1 MNPINSRNG
10 THHSNETVLA
20 QLALRKNNLDQS
32 QLAISTGKR
41 INKVSDDPVGA
52 AQAERSMTR
61 IERIKV
67 ELRAMDLQRSNLTLA
82 ESTLGEGIE
91 YLQRV
96 RELLVTAGNAALDTP
111 QRVGIANEMDGLR
124 NRLLQIANR
133 QDSNGMA
140 LFGGLGSV
148 AIPFEEVVAGLVSFK
163 GVAGLAAQSD
173 VSLPMALDGESAFM
187 FVTSAGPAPSTSIF
201 HALDKAILALK
212 EPFTIAADSAVMNAA
227 ILQGLKDTDKG
238 LAQLQA
244 VRGLAGEFLNQS
256 DRIEIQLNA
265 RHDQSEADRSRV
277 QDLDMAQ
284 GISQMQSNQVAY
296 EIALKSYAQ
305 SQQLSLFNF
314 LK

>member
-20 QLALRKNNLDQS
+20 QLAVRKTNLDQS

-111 QRVGIANEMDGLR
+111 QRVGIANEIEGLR
-124 NRLLQIANR
+124 NRLLQLANR

-148 AIPFEEVVAGLVSFK
+148 TLPFEEDVAGNVSFE
-163 GVAGLAAQSD
+163 GVEGLAAQSD
-173 VSLPMALDGESAFM
+173 VSLPMALDGKSAFM
-187 FVTSAGPAPSTSIF
+187 FPSTPDPDASTSIF
-201 HALDKAILALK
+201 HAMDKAIEALK
-212 EPFTIAADSAVMNAA
+212 PPATFAAMNAA
-227 ILQGLKDTDKG
+227 IIQGLKDTDTG
-238 LAQLQA
+238 LAQLQSI
-244 VRGLAGEFLNQS
+244 RGQAGEFLNQS
-256 DRIEIQLNA
+256 NRIESQLNA

-314 LK
+314 LN

>member
-1 MNPINSRNG
+1 MNPITSRNG
-10 THHSNETVLA
+10 THYSNETVLT
-20 QLALRKNNLDQS
+20 QLAVRKTNLDQS

-67 ELRAMDLQRSNLTLA
+67 EMRAMDLQRSNITLA
-82 ESTLGEGIE
+82 ESTLGEGID

-96 RELLVTAGNAALDTP
+96 RELLVTSGNAALDTP
-111 QRVGIANEMDGLR
+111 QRVGIANEIEGLR
-124 NRLLQIANR
+124 NRLLQMANR

-148 AIPFEEVVAGLVSFK
+148 AIPFEEDATGLVSFV
-163 GVAGLAAQSD
+163 GVEGLAAHSD
-173 VSLPMALDGESAFM
+173 VSLPMALDGQSAFM
-187 FVTSAGPAPSTSIF
+187 FTSATDPDASIF
-201 HALDKAILALK
+201 KALDTAIASLK
-212 EPFTIAADSAVMNAA
+212 IPPTNAAERAAMNAA
-227 ILQGLKDTDKG
+227 IVQGLQDVDQG
-238 LAQLQA
+238 LTQLQT
-244 VRGLAGEFLNQS
+244 VRGQAGEFLNQS
-256 DRIEIQLNA
+256 DRIEGLLNA
-265 RHDQSEADRSRV
+265 RHDQSEIDRSRV

-314 LK
+314 LN

>member
-1 MNPINSRNG
+1 MNPITSRNG

-20 QLALRKNNLDQS
+20 QLAVRKSNLDQS
-32 QLAISTGKR
+32 QLTISTGKR

-82 ESTLGEGIE
+82 ESTLGEGID
-91 YLQRV
+91 YLQRI
-96 RELLVTAGNAALDTP
+96 RELFVTAGNAALDDP
-111 QRVGIANEMDGLR
+111 QRAGIANEMENMRD
-124 NRLLQIANR
+124 RLLQLANR

-148 AIPFEEVVAGLVSFK
+148 STPFVENGTGTVTFE
-163 GVAGLAAQSD
+163 GVAGLAAHSD
-173 VSLPMALDGESAFM
+173 VSLPMALDGHSAFM
-187 FVTSAGPAPSTSIF
+187 FESATDPNASIF
-201 HALDKAILALK
+201 QAMDTGIAALK
-212 EPFTIAADSAVMNAA
+212 IPPTSQADWAAMNAA
-227 ILQGLKDTDKG
+227 IVQGLKDVDQG
-238 LAQLQA
+238 LSQLQT
-244 VRGLAGEFLNQS
+244 VRGQAGEFLNQS
-256 DRIEIQLNA
+256 DRIEGLLNA
-265 RHDQSEADRSRV
+265 RHDQSEIDRSRV

-314 LK
+314 LN

>member
-20 QLALRKNNLDQS
+20 QLAVRKANLDQS

-52 AQAERSMTR
+52 AQAERSMIR

-67 ELRAMDLQRSNLTLA
+67 EMRAMDLQRSNLTLA

-111 QRVGIANEMDGLR
+111 QRVGIANEIEGLR

-148 AIPFEEVVAGLVSFK
+148 AIPFEEAGAGIVSFK

-173 VSLPMALDGESAFM
+173 VSLPMALDGQSAFM
-187 FVTSAGPAPSTSIF
+187 FATSPDPSASTSI
-201 HALDKAILALK
+201 
-212 EPFTIAADSAVMNAA
+212 AARLRNV
-227 ILQGLKDTDKG
+227 
-238 LAQLQA
+238 
-244 VRGLAGEFLNQS
+244 VPP
-256 DRIEIQLNA
+256 A
-265 RHDQSEADRSRV
+265 RPSSIRMPRRAPTASPWWPPTRPGRPPPRRRR
-277 QDLDMAQ
+277 
-284 GISQMQSNQVAY
+284 
-296 EIALKSYAQ
+296 
-305 SQQLSLFNF
+305 
-314 LK
+314 

>member
-20 QLALRKNNLDQS
+20 QLAVRKTNLDQS

-96 RELLVTAGNAALDTP
+96 RELLVTAGNAALDSP
-111 QRVGIANEMDGLR
+111 QRVGIANEIEGLR

-148 AIPFEEVVAGLVSFK
+148 AIPFEEDVAGIVSFK
-163 GVAGLAAQSD
+163 GVAGLAAHSD
-173 VSLPMALDGESAFM
+173 VSLPMALDGQSAFM
-187 FVTSAGPAPSTSIF
+187 FATSTDPDPSTSIF
-201 HALDKAILALK
+201 HALDKAIVDLK
-212 EPFTIAADSAVMNAA
+212 APATVAAMNAA
-227 ILQGLKDTDKG
+227 IIRGLKDTDTG

-244 VRGLAGEFLNQS
+244 VRGQAGEFLNQS

-265 RHDQSEADRSRV
+265 RHDQAEADRSRV

-314 LK
+314 LN

>member
-10 THHSNETVLA
+10 THNSNETVLA
-20 QLALRKNNLDQS
+20 QLAVRKANLDQS

-41 INKVSDDPVGA
+41 INKVSDDPVGS

-67 ELRAMDLQRSNLTLA
+67 EMRAMDLQRSNLTLA

-91 YLQRV
+91 YLQRL
-96 RELLVTAGNAALDTP
+96 RELFVTAGTAALDAP
-111 QRVGIANEMDGLR
+111 QRVGIVNEMANLR
-124 NRLLQIANR
+124 DRLLQLANR

-148 AIPFEEVVAGLVSFK
+148 STPFVKDGTGTVIFN
-163 GVAGLAAQSD
+163 GVAGLAAHGD
-173 VSLPMALDGESAFM
+173 VSLPMALDGHSAFM
-187 FVTSAGPAPSTSIF
+187 FASHTDPDASIF
-201 HALDKAILALK
+201 KAMDTAITALK
-212 EPFTIAADSAVMNAA
+212 EQPTNAAEWTAMNAA
-227 ILQGLKDTDKG
+227 IIQGLQDVDQG
-238 LAQLQA
+238 LTQLQT
-244 VRGLAGEFLNQS
+244 VRGQAGEFLNES
-256 DRIEIQLNA
+256 DRIENLLND
-265 RHDQSEADRSRV
+265 RHDQSETDRSRA

-305 SQQLSLFNF
+305 SQQLSLFNY
-314 LK
+314 LS

>member
-111 QRVGIANEMDGLR
+111 QRVGIANEIEGLR

-148 AIPFEEVVAGLVSFK
+148 AIPFEEVAGIVSFK
-163 GVAGLAAQSD
+163 GIAGLAAQSD

-187 FVTSAGPAPSTSIF
+187 FATSAGPTLSTSIF
-201 HALDKAILALK
+201 DALNKAIVALK
-212 EPFTIAADSAVMNAA
+212 KPLTNAVESAAMNAA

-244 VRGLAGEFLNQS
+244 VRGQAGEFLNQS

>member
-20 QLALRKNNLDQS
+20 QLAVRKTNLDQS

-52 AQAERSMTR
+52 AQAERSMIR

-67 ELRAMDLQRSNLTLA
+67 EMRAMDLQRSNLTLA

-111 QRVGIANEMDGLR
+111 QRVGIANEIEGLR

-148 AIPFEEVVAGLVSFK
+148 AIPFEEDGAGIVSFK
-163 GVAGLAAQSD
+163 GVAGLAAQND
-173 VSLPMALDGESAFM
+173 VSLPMALDGQSAFM
-187 FVTSAGPAPSTSIF
+187 FATSADPSASTSIF
-201 HALDKAILALK
+201 HALDKAIVDLQKPLTNAAESAAL
-212 EPFTIAADSAVMNAA
+212 NAA
-227 ILQGLKDTDKG
+227 IIQGLKDTDRG
-238 LAQLQA
+238 LSQLQA
-244 VRGLAGEFLNQS
+244 VRGRAGEFLNQS
-256 DRIEIQLNA
+256 DLIEIQLNA

>member
-20 QLALRKNNLDQS
+20 QLAVRKSNLDQS

-82 ESTLGEGIE
+82 ESTLGEGID

-96 RELLVTAGNAALDTP
+96 RELLVTAGNAALDSP
-111 QRVGIANEMDGLR
+111 QRVGIANEIEGLR
-124 NRLLQIANR
+124 NRLLQMANR

-148 AIPFEEVVAGLVSFK
+148 AIPFEEDANGLVSFV
-163 GVAGLAAQSD
+163 GVEGLAAHSD
-173 VSLPMALDGESAFM
+173 VSLPMALDGKSAFI
-187 FVTSAGPAPSTSIF
+187 FATNPDPAASTSIF
-201 HALDKAILALK
+201 DAMDKAVVALRPPATLA
-212 EPFTIAADSAVMNAA
+212 AMNAA
-227 ILQGLKDTDKG
+227 IKQGLQDVDTG

-244 VRGLAGEFLNQS
+244 VRGQAGEFLNQS
-256 DRIEIQLNA
+256 DRIESQLNA
-265 RHDQSEADRSRV
+265 RHDQSETDRSRV

-314 LK
+314 LN

>member
-20 QLALRKNNLDQS
+20 QLAVRKTNLDQS

-67 ELRAMDLQRSNLTLA
+67 EMRAMDLQRSNLTLA

-96 RELLVTAGNAALDTP
+96 RELLVTAGNAALDSP
-111 QRVGIANEMDGLR
+111 QRVGIANEIEGLR

-133 QDSNGMA
+133 QDSNGIA

-148 AIPFEEVVAGLVSFK
+148 AIPFEEDGAGIVSFM
-163 GVAGLAAQSD
+163 GVAGFAAQSD
-173 VSLPMALDGESAFM
+173 VSLPMALDGQSAFM
-187 FVTSAGPAPSTSIF
+187 FATSPDPNPSTSIF
-201 HALDKAILALK
+201 HALDKAILDLQK
-212 EPFTIAADSAVMNAA
+212 PLTNAAESAAMNAA
-227 ILQGLKDTDKG
+227 IIQGLKDTDRG
-238 LAQLQA
+238 LSQLQA
-244 VRGLAGEFLNQS
+244 VRSQAGDFLNQS
-256 DRIEIQLNA
+256 DLIEIQLNA